1 MLRKPVSP
9 RLISVLSAI
18 AFFLAAC
25 SGPSPFVRAGD
36 ANSVEIGYSGDVET
50 ALPIARRHCAQFE
63 KAPRLVDAGANV
75 AVFNCITR

>member
-1 MLRKPVSP
+1 MLRTPVSP
-9 RLISVLSAI
+9 RLISLLSAV
-18 AFFLAAC
+18 AFFLLAC

-36 ANSVEIGYSGDVET
+36 SNSVEIGYSGDPET

-75 AVFNCITR
+75 AVFNCVAR